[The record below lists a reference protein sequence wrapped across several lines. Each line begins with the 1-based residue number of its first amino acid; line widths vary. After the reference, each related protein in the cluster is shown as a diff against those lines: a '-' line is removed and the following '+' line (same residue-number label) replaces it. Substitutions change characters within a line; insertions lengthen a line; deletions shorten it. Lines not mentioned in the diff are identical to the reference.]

1 MSCVSWQTRA
11 NSRTAT
17 WRFLMSRKTI
27 TLEIDSAHE
36 DLLRRYA
43 DFLGEMT
50 DLAATAADGSVLD
63 ACEEA
68 IIEKGRE
75 HQRRLLEHAV
85 QVRLDAAE
93 KKGRR

>member
-1 MSCVSWQTRA
+1 
-11 NSRTAT
+11 
-17 WRFLMSRKTI
+17 MSRKTI
-27 TLEIDSAHE
+27 TLEIDAAHE

-43 DFLGEMT
+43 GFLEEMT
-50 DLAATAADGSVLD
+50 DLAATAPDGSVLE

-68 IIEKGRE
+68 VIERGRE

-85 QVRLDAAE
+85 QARIDAAE

>member
-1 MSCVSWQTRA
+1 
-11 NSRTAT
+11 
-17 WRFLMSRKTI
+17 MSRKVI
-27 TLEIDSAHE
+27 TLEIDAEDE

-43 DFLGEMT
+43 CFLGEMK
-50 DLAATAADGSVLD
+50 DLAATAPDGSVLE

-68 IIEKGRE
+68 VIEKGRE

-85 QVRLDAAE
+85 QARLDAAE